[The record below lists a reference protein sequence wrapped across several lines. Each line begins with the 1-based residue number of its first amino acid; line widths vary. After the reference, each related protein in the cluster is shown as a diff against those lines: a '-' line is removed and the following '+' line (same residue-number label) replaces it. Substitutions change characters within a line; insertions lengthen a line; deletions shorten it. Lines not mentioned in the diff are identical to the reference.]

1 MDDTEKLTGENP
13 RKNFG
18 ITLIEWIRIV
28 NNKKFNGDKQP
39 EKSSKNGQSENR
51 GHTDLF
57 SVNIKSNNIKENLEC
72 RAYW

>member
-1 MDDTEKLTGENP
+1 MDNTENLTGENP

-28 NNKKFNGDKQP
+28 NNKKLNRDKQS
-39 EKSSKNGQSENR
+39 ENSSKNGQSSST
-51 GHTDLF
+51 GHTDLL
-57 SVNIKSNNIKENLEC
+57 SENIKSNNRMQNFES